1 MKVLLLNNYPMDRSW
16 ELWQNGEY
24 PGQHLWGATHLA
36 KHGIEV
42 EIVPYQTST
51 LLNKIGRGLGLGD
64 HLDQQLRILFRR
76 SDYDA
81 VYSACQTNTVLLAL
95 LRSLNLFHK
104 PLIAL
109 IHHPFSHPFKD
120 ALFLKG
126 HDRLLC
132 LSEKVMEPF
141 AQTPAIHKK
150 MDFIAWGA
158 DLPFYDAD
166 LPDVVLPG
174 VAPVAHLPVIVSA
187 GKTERDHDTLVS
199 ACLDLD
205 CALKIY
211 CSAPTAPHQTNLP
224 DRIEIHASQSTH
236 NAVSYQELLT
246 AYRNAFA
253 IAIPLTKTQN
263 LAGLTSL
270 LDAMAVGKPVIMTRN
285 PHIELD
291 IEKEGIGFCVQPD
304 DVHGWQQAIASLLA
318 HPEEA
323 AAMGDR
329 GRCLCE
335 KKYNLDVFTNALAR
349 TLHQVGASKG

>member
-42 EIVPYQTST
+42 EIVPYQTSK
-51 LLNKIGRGLGLGD
+51 LLNKIGRRLGLGD
-64 HLDQQLRILFRR
+64 HLDQQLRILLRHT
-76 SDYDA
+76 DYDA
-81 VYSACQTNTVLLAL
+81 VYSACQTNTFLLAF
-95 LRSLNLFHK
+95 LRSLKLFRK
-104 PLIAL
+104 PLVAL
-109 IHHPFSHPFKD
+109 IHHPFSAPFKD
-120 ALFLKG
+120 SLFLNG

-141 AQTPAIHKK
+141 AQRPDIHKK

-166 LPDVVLPG
+166 LPAAGTLPE
-174 VAPVAHLPVIVSA
+174 VAPIAHEPVIVSA
-187 GKTERDHDTLVS
+187 GKTERDHDTLVK
-199 ACLDLD
+199 ACLSSG

-211 CSAPTAPHQTNLP
+211 CSANTAPRLGALP
-224 DRIEIHASQSTH
+224 QRIEIHASNSAH

-246 AYRNAFA
+246 AYRHAFA
-253 IAIPLTKTQN
+253 IAIPLTKTHN

-270 LDAMAVGKPVIMTRN
+270 LDAIAVGKPVIMTRN

-291 IEKEGIGFCVQPD
+291 IEKEGIGFWVEPD
-304 DVHGWQQAIASLLA
+304 DVQGWQQAIAYLLA

-323 AAMGDR
+323 SAMGDR
-329 GRCLCE
+329 GRRLCE
-335 KKYNLDVFTNALAR
+335 KKYSLDGFTDTLAR
-349 TLHQVGASKG
+349 ALHQVCGC